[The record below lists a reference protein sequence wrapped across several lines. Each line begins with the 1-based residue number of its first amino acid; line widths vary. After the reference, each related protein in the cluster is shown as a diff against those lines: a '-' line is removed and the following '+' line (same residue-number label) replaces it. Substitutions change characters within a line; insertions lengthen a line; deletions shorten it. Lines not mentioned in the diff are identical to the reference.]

1 MKRSCFLILL
11 SLIFQSIWAQN
22 TQILTIQ
29 ECLELAIQNN
39 KRLKLQKLELS
50 KEQQKLKAEANFL
63 RPEISAFSQ
72 YFLYLDDYPVYFF
85 PENTGSNLSGPV
97 QLGADQNFY
106 SGITLEQ
113 SLLDARMFGAGKLK
127 QASGEIFER
136 KMQLDENELRYEVFK
151 AYFQVLSLQEN
162 QVLLDFNKER
172 LEKLEQITRISVENK
187 YAKTVDLEEI
197 VLRQKE
203 LVIRERKFHQAYE
216 QSLNYLKFLCGLPKD
231 QKIAVDNTQ
240 KLPDG
245 FVPLETMDSI
255 KGTSWEL
262 MELQKQ
268 INSSASAKGDFQS
281 YPSLD
286 LFMSFQWLQQEGYGD
301 LFSSNAEWFNQHII
315 GLRLNIP
322 IISKG
327 NINRKQQAKLD
338 NEILNLQQ
346 ELLLESQQMQ
356 REKALNALG
365 IAREEMEH
373 HEELLDLRQRQYG
386 QAELRYQEHSA
397 PLRELLE
404 MDDELVKQKVAFQQ
418 KRVDYFLRILDL
430 YKAYDILDQITDL
443 P

>member
-1 MKRSCFLILL
+1 MKRRYLLILL
-11 SLIFQSIWAQN
+11 SLIFQPIWAQN
-22 TQILTIQ
+22 TQMLTIQ
-29 ECLELAIQNN
+29 ECLELALQNN
-39 KRLKLQKLELS
+39 KRLKLQKLELN

-63 RPEISAFSQ
+63 QPEISAFSQ

-85 PENTGSNLSGPV
+85 PENTGANLNGPV

-106 SGITLEQ
+106 SGIMLEQ

-136 KMQLDENELRYEVFK
+136 KIQLDENELRYEVLK

-172 LEKLEQITRISVENK
+172 LHKLKQITSISVDNK
-187 YAKTVDLEEI
+187 FAKSVDLEEI
-197 VLRQKE
+197 ELRQKE
-203 LVIRERKFHQAYE
+203 LVIRERKFQQGYE
-216 QSLNYLKFLCGLPKD
+216 QSLKYLKLLCGLPQD
-231 QKIAVDNTQ
+231 QKIALVNIQ
-240 KLPDG
+240 KLETE

-255 KGTSWEL
+255 KGISWEL

-268 INSSASAKGDFQS
+268 INSSASAKGDSQS

-327 NINRKQQAKLD
+327 TINRKEQAKLD

-356 REKALNALG
+356 REKALDASE
-365 IAREEMEH
+365 IARVEMEH
-373 HEELLDLRQRQYG
+373 HEELLDLRKRQYG
-386 QAELRYQEHSA
+386 QAELRYKEHTAS
-397 PLRELLE
+397 LRELLE
-404 MDDELVKQKVAFQQ
+404 TDEELVKQKVAFQQ
-418 KRVDYFLRILDL
+418 KKVDYFLSILDL
-430 YKAYDILDQITDL
+430 YKAYDILDHITDL